1 MLVKYFYH
9 GVWGGWEG
17 CGLSFHSKWILPT
30 MLVIAFLRTWFT
42 VLTLLLNLFQLSFC
56 FWAYNFICHLETSCL
71 LCSADDYLY
80 QLWFFFSKRI
90 FHFSIWWQNLDFS
103 HLLFFW
109 SLPNHLGSHLFWE
122 GIPPPS
128 FRRNFVF
135 LHWNS
140 SSRNIFN
147 NPNIWNF
154 PNFQNFTTDIII
166 SKFSTVVTT
175 NTQSTQRTNSLC
187 NLWLFSNS

>member
-1 MLVKYFYH
+1 MGC
-9 GVWGGWEG
+9 GVAGRG

-56 FWAYNFICHLETSCL
+56 FWAYHFICHFETSRL
-71 LCSADDYLY
+71 FYSAGDYLY

-90 FHFSIWWQNLDFS
+90 FH
-103 HLLFFW
+103 
-109 SLPNHLGSHLFWE
+109 
-122 GIPPPS
+122 
-128 FRRNFVF
+128 F

-154 PNFQNFTTDIII
+154 LNFQTFTDDIII
-166 SKFSTVVTT
+166 SIFSTVVTT
-175 NTQSTQRTNSLC
+175 DTQSAKRTSSLC

>member
-1 MLVKYFYH
+1 MGC
-9 GVWGGWEG
+9 GVGGRG

-56 FWAYNFICHLETSCL
+56 FWAYHFICHLETSRL
-71 LCSADDYLY
+71 FYSAGDYLY

-90 FHFSIWWQNLDFS
+90 FHFLFDGKIWIFHIFYFSGDFQII
-103 HLLFFW
+103 LALTYF
-109 SLPNHLGSHLFWE
+109 E
-122 GIPPPS
+122 KGIPPPS
-128 FRRNFVF
+128 FRRHFVF

-154 PNFQNFTTDIII
+154 LNFQTFTDDIII
-166 SKFSTVVTT
+166 SIFSTVVTT
-175 NTQSTQRTNSLC
+175 NTQSAKRTSSSC